1 MVAKIMRDPVSP
13 ETAQRIFDM
22 RKDVWVGYEA
32 ALEVRHHLE
41 QLLIHPDSNRMPCL
55 ALLGRSQNGKSS
67 ILANFLKRNTPVTKP
82 DAEKALMPV
91 LLIDMPPAPIEGRLY
106 YKILSKFG
114 VAGSARE
121 PDESML
127 HRISILLTHLETKM
141 LIVDEAFNLNG
152 GSHTQHQRMLN
163 SIRGI
168 CTTLRI
174 PVVIA
179 GVPEIDPIL
188 ARDESIGN
196 RFRPIYLPTW
206 TDRRLE
212 EYARFIKTFL
222 KHFKLANPSD
232 LMDEQALMQLLHL
245 SDGLLG
251 ETVKILTALAEMA
264 IRSGSEVIEPKHITK
279 QHLDAAGYVPPA
291 TGRSQHN

>member
-1 MVAKIMRDPVSP
+1 MVAKIMREPVSP
-13 ETAQRIFDM
+13 ETAQRIFDL

-32 ALEVRHHLE
+32 ALEVRYHLE

-67 ILANFLKRNTPVTKP
+67 ILANFLKRNPPVSDP
-82 DAEKALMPV
+82 NAEKALMPV

-106 YKILSKFG
+106 YRILSKFG

-121 PDESML
+121 SDESML
-127 HRISILLTHLETKM
+127 HRICILLSHLETKM

-163 SIRGI
+163 AIRGI
-168 CTTLRI
+168 CTSLRI

-179 GVPEIDPIL
+179 GVPQVEPIL

-196 RFRPIYLPTW
+196 RFRPVYLPSW
-206 TDRRLE
+206 NDKRLE

-222 KHFKLANPSD
+222 KHFKLANQSN
-232 LMDEQALMQLLHL
+232 LMDENALMQLLHF

-251 ETVKILTALAEMA
+251 ETVKILTVLAEMA
-264 IRSGSEVIEPKHITK
+264 IRSGEEVIEPKHITK

-291 TGRSQHN
+291 TGRS

>member
-1 MVAKIMRDPVSP
+1 MVAKIMRDPISP
-13 ETAQRIFDM
+13 EMAKRISDL

-32 ALEVRHHLE
+32 ALEVRYHLD
-41 QLLIHPDSNRMPCL
+41 QLMVHPDSNRMPCM

-67 ILANFLKRNTPVTKP
+67 ILANFLKRNPSVTDP
-82 DAEKALMPV
+82 NAEKALMPV

-121 PDESML
+121 SDESML
-127 HRISILLTHLETKM
+127 HRVSILLTNLETKM

-163 SIRGI
+163 AIRGI
-168 CTTLRI
+168 CTSLRI

-179 GVPEIDPIL
+179 GVPQVEPIL

-206 TDRRLE
+206 TDKRLE

-222 KHFKLANPSD
+222 KHFKLANPSN
-232 LMDEQALMQLLHL
+232 LMDEQALMQLLHF
-245 SDGLLG
+245 SNGLLG
-251 ETVKILTALAEMA
+251 ETVKILTVLAEMA
-264 IRSGSEVIEPKHITK
+264 IRSGTEVIEPKHITK
-279 QHLDAAGYVPPA
+279 QYLDAAGYVPPA
-291 TGRSQHN
+291 TGRSQYY